1 VTFLWRDE
9 YKNFVDRR
17 MHNIEGN
24 MNIKIRY
31 AKIGYPAIVGLIIGM
46 IYVNYGFFLISY
58 MARSLGPVNFANYIG
73 DTTLIREIIGI
84 SVSLFIGIVTYYL
97 CYKKEGTVI
106 ERFVSGI
113 FFPFIFGVF
122 ITPIFV
128 LFPSV
133 LYGIEIVQNYESP
146 LNFILSSW
154 IVGMFEILCG
164 SALMHFI
171 IIRKSKQNA

>member
-1 VTFLWRDE
+1 
-9 YKNFVDRR
+9 
-17 MHNIEGN
+17 

-31 AKIGYPAIVGLIIGM
+31 AKIGYPAIVGLTIGM
-46 IYVNYGFFLISY
+46 VYFNYGFFLISY

-73 DTTLIREIIGI
+73 DATLIREIMGL

-122 ITPIFV
+122 STLILV

-133 LYGIEIVQNYESP
+133 LYGIEIAQNSESP

-154 IVGMFEILCG
+154 IAEMFEILCG